1 MMLAGRIFLTKV
13 IEMYRELPCLWNRA
27 DPHYNNKV
35 KRDVALDQ
43 MLELFKE
50 HDPNASKDTVQK
62 KINTLRGCYR
72 KELNKV
78 RLSEISATSPDE
90 IHVPK
95 LWYYDLMLFL
105 QEQEIPRQSKRAFP
119 ILDQKSFDDDEE
131 VPGQSKSASYSIL
144 DQKPFGGDEEVPR
157 RLKRVHPILDQKPF
171 VDDEI
176 ACDEFGNDT
185 PTSQSIGSTP
195 EPSEGSIKR
204 SRLKTEHVLQKVA
217 SKIDHTLQSPIVQMP
232 WRQPHDAFG
241 EHIAEKLRTIP
252 LEQLPICQ
260 KLINDAIFYAEI
272 NALSVSS
279 RIDPK

>member
-1 MMLAGRIFLTKV
+1 
-13 IEMYRELPCLWNRA
+13 
-27 DPHYNNKV
+27 
-35 KRDVALDQ
+35 
-43 MLELFKE
+43 
-50 HDPNASKDTVQK
+50 
-62 KINTLRGCYR
+62 
-72 KELNKV
+72 
-78 RLSEISATSPDE
+78 
-90 IHVPK
+90 
-95 LWYYDLMLFL
+95 MLFL

-144 DQKPFGGDEEVPR
+144 DQKPFGGDEEVPRRSKRVFPILDQKPFDDDEEVPR